1 MSSIGLLL
9 ILAIYVSILFYIA
22 HWAEQR
28 SHSKWTNSPYIYSF
42 SLAVYCTAWTYYG
55 SIGVAA
61 NSGLNYLPIYLGPI
75 LIIPTW
81 MIILKKV
88 IRISRVNK
96 ISSIADFISLRYGN
110 SRFLGALV
118 TMVCIFGI
126 LPYISL
132 QLKSISETFH
142 IVTKTQASS
151 NLFTDTT
158 TYVCIA
164 LALFASYYGTKYV
177 DASEKRRGVVT
188 AVAMESIL
196 KLVFFL
202 IIGVYVTYFVYDGF
216 GDIYTKA
223 SVLEGFQ
230 TKNSIGGITNG
241 INWFFLCILSMFAIF
256 LLPRQFHNSI
266 VENNKEVHLKTAMW
280 LFPLYLLLFNIFV
293 FPIAWGGNILFQGKG
308 LNSDTYSLLIPQFFD
323 NNFLTVLVFL
333 GGFSAAI
340 SMIVVSSIALSIM
353 LSNNLL
359 IPYGFIGSLENISQ
373 EKNSKKILNSRKI
386 GIFSLIILAYAL
398 YRIFILDYSLVSIGL
413 VSFVVIAQLAP
424 AFFGALFWKRG
435 SKNGAVIGIILG
447 YIVCFYTLLVPYA
460 IGISKL
466 SNSFIQEGPW
476 GIELLKPFQLFGL
489 DYLEPIP
496 HAFFWSMLFNL
507 MSYLAISVS
516 FKGNYRE
523 RNYAEMFVDIDQYI
537 TNHEDAFVWR
547 GTAYVSDIQKIL
559 ERFLG
564 EEKTKRAFS
573 IFSLKYNI
581 DKKVTLADARLIKFA
596 ENLLTGHIGTA
607 SAKILISSV
616 IKEDEI
622 TLTEVLK
629 ILEES
634 KENIIVN
641 KKLTET
647 SNELKKISEQL
658 KIANQELVN
667 KDIQKDEFLDTVT
680 HELRTPIT
688 AIRAASEILHDD
700 EDIPDELRKQFLQ
713 NIISESDRLN
723 RLIDK
728 ILDLEKFETGKQKI
742 YLSRNDVSKTI
753 GKTLESLKQLIKNK
767 KINVEFNEENKE
779 IKAFYD
785 EERIVQVIHNLMS
798 NAIKFCS
805 ETEGEIVIKVV
816 ENKTNVEIQIYNN
829 GKGIKKEDFEAIFD
843 KFYQSRNQNV
853 KKPIGSGLGL
863 AICKQIIEHHKG
875 RIWAENTEGNG
886 VTFLFTLPNYN
897 TTKNLQK

>member
-9 ILAIYVSILFYIA
+9 ILALYVSILFYIA
-22 HWAEQR
+22 HWAEKR
-28 SHSKWTNSPYIYSF
+28 SHSKWTNNPYIYSF

-61 NSGLNYLPIYLGPI
+61 ESGLSYLPIYLGPI
-75 LIIPTW
+75 IIIPTW
-81 MIILKKV
+81 MIILKRI

-118 TMVCIFGI
+118 TMICVFGI
-126 LPYISL
+126 VPYISL
-132 QLKSISETFH
+132 QLKSISDTFH
-142 IVTKTQASS
+142 IVTKTQSS
-151 NLFTDTT
+151 DNIFTDTT
-158 TYVCIA
+158 TYVCLA

-177 DASEKRRGVVT
+177 DASEKRRGIVT

-202 IIGVYVTYFVYDGF
+202 IIGIYVTYFVYDGF

-223 SVLEGFQ
+223 SVLENFEK
-230 TKNSIGGITNG
+230 KNSIGDLTSG

-256 LLPRQFHNSI
+256 LLPRQFHTAI
-266 VENNKEVHLKTAMW
+266 VENNKETHIRTAMW

-293 FPIAWGGNILFQGKG
+293 FPIAWGGNILFQGKE
-308 LNSDTYSLLIPQFFD
+308 LNSDTYSLLIPQFFN

-340 SMIVVSSIALSIM
+340 SMIIVSSIALATM

-359 IPYGFIGSLENISQ
+359 IPYGFIGSLENYSQ
-373 EKNSKKILNSRKI
+373 EKNSKRIVNSRKI
-386 GIFSLIILAYAL
+386 GIFSLIILAYAI
-398 YRIFILDYSLVSIGL
+398 YRIFILDYSLVSIGM

-424 AFFGALFWKRG
+424 SFFGALFWRRG
-435 SKNGAVIGIILG
+435 SKKGAITGIIIGFL
-447 YIVCFYTLLVPYA
+447 ICFYTLLIPYA
-460 IGISKL
+460 IGITKSSSL
-466 SNSFIQEGPW
+466 FIQEGPW
-476 GIELLKPFQLFGL
+476 GIALLKPFQLFGL

-496 HAFFWSMLFNL
+496 HAVFWSLFFNVIC
-507 MSYLAISVS
+507 YAAISVS

-523 RNYAEMFVDIDQYI
+523 RNYAEMFVDIDKYI
-537 TNHEDAFVWR
+537 TNHEDAFVWK
-547 GTAYVSDIQKIL
+547 GTAYISDIQKVL
-559 ERFLG
+559 QRFLG
-564 EEKTKRAFS
+564 EERTKRAMT
-573 IFSLKYNI
+573 IFNLKYNI
-581 DKKVTLADARLIKFA
+581 DKNITTADARFIKFA

-616 IKEDEI
+616 VKEDKI
-622 TLTEVLK
+622 SLTEVLR

-634 KENIIVN
+634 KENIIIN
-641 KKLTET
+641 KKLTDT
-647 SNELKKISEQL
+647 SNELKKISIQL
-658 KIANQELVN
+658 KNANQELVN

-700 EDIPDELRKQFLQ
+700 DDIPEELRKQFLL

-742 YLSRNDVSKTI
+742 YLSKNNISKTVE
-753 GKTLESLKQLIKNK
+753 KTLLSLKQLIKNK
-767 KINVEFNEENKE
+767 KISIEFNEASNE

-785 EERIVQVIHNLMS
+785 EERIIQVIHNLLS
-798 NAIKFCS
+798 NAIKFSS
-805 ETEGEIVIKVV
+805 ETDGKISIKITEKKDVIEVR
-816 ENKTNVEIQIYNN
+816 IHNN
-829 GKGIKKEDFEAIFD
+829 GKGIKEEDFEAIFD

-875 RIWAENTEGNG
+875 KIWADNTEING
-886 VTFLFTLPNYN
+886 ATFIFTLPNYN
-897 TTKNLQK
+897 TTENY

>member
-9 ILAIYVSILFYIA
+9 ILALYVSILFYIA
-22 HWAEQR
+22 YWAEKR
-28 SHSKWTNSPYIYSF
+28 SHSKWTNNPYIYSF

-61 NSGLNYLPIYLGPI
+61 ESGLSYLPIYLGPI
-75 LIIPTW
+75 IIIPTW
-81 MIILKKV
+81 MVILKRI

-118 TMVCIFGI
+118 TMICVFGI
-126 LPYISL
+126 VPYISL
-132 QLKSISETFH
+132 QLKSISDTFH
-142 IVTKTQASS
+142 IVTKTQSS
-151 NLFTDTT
+151 DNIFTDTT
-158 TYVCIA
+158 TYVCLA

-177 DASEKRRGVVT
+177 DASEKRRGIVT

-202 IIGVYVTYFVYDGF
+202 IIGIYVTYFVYDGF

-223 SVLEGFQ
+223 SVLENFEK
-230 TKNSIGGITNG
+230 KNSIGDLTSG

-256 LLPRQFHNSI
+256 LLPRQFHTAI
-266 VENNKEVHLKTAMW
+266 VENNKETHIRTAIW

-340 SMIVVSSIALSIM
+340 SMIIVSSIALATM

-359 IPYGFIGSLENISQ
+359 IPYGFIGSLENYSQ
-373 EKNSKKILNSRKI
+373 EKNSKRIVNSRKI
-386 GIFSLIILAYAL
+386 GIFSLIILAYAI

-424 AFFGALFWKRG
+424 SFFGAIFWRRG
-435 SKNGAVIGIILG
+435 SKKGAITGIIIGFLF
-447 YIVCFYTLLVPYA
+447 CFYTLLIPYA
-460 IGISKL
+460 IGITKSSSL
-466 SNSFIQEGPW
+466 FIQEGPW
-476 GIELLKPFQLFGL
+476 GIALLKPFQLFGL

-496 HAFFWSMLFNL
+496 HAVFWSLFFNVIC
-507 MSYLAISVS
+507 YAAISVS

-523 RNYAEMFVDIDQYI
+523 RNYAEMFVDIDKYI
-537 TNHEDAFVWR
+537 TNHEDAFVWK
-547 GTAYVSDIQKIL
+547 GTAYISDIQKVL
-559 ERFLG
+559 QRFLG
-564 EEKTKRAFS
+564 EERTKRAMN
-573 IFSLKYNI
+573 IFNLKYNI
-581 DKKVTLADARLIKFA
+581 DKNITTADARFIKFA

-616 IKEDEI
+616 VKEDKI
-622 TLTEVLK
+622 SLTEVLR

-634 KENIIVN
+634 KENIIIN
-641 KKLTET
+641 KKLTDT
-647 SNELKKISEQL
+647 SNELKKISIQL
-658 KIANQELVN
+658 KNANQELVN

-700 EDIPDELRKQFLQ
+700 DDIPEELRKQFLQ

-742 YLSRNDVSKTI
+742 YLSKNNISKTVE
-753 GKTLESLKQLIKNK
+753 KTVLSLNQLIKNK
-767 KINVEFNEENKE
+767 KISVEFDEASKE

-785 EERIVQVIHNLMS
+785 EERIIQVIYNLLS
-798 NAIKFCS
+798 NAIKFSS
-805 ETEGEIVIKVV
+805 ETHGKISIKITEKKDVV
-816 ENKTNVEIQIYNN
+816 EVIIHNN
-829 GKGIKKEDFEAIFD
+829 GKTIKEEDFEAIFD

-875 RIWAENTEGNG
+875 KIWADNTEVNG
-886 VTFLFTLPNYN
+886 ATFIFTLPNYN
-897 TTKNLQK
+897 TTEN